1 MPTGSQTQGVCSL
14 SRHSPY
20 TSKSTDRRFRASS
33 TRLSVALSVH
43 GSLLTRK
50 LQFAEE
56 KIKMTKRK
64 IDVTEYA
71 NVINKELERGVF
83 LTTKASEKVN
93 SMVIGWGHIG
103 RIWERP
109 VFIAFIRDSRYSREM
124 LDANPE
130 FTVNVPIN
138 GFNKKAFAV
147 CGTKSGRDM
156 DKITEAG
163 LTLVDPE
170 KISVPAIR
178 EFPLTLECRVIYRQE
193 QNAASLPEEIRRQ
206 FYTIETEDHITYY
219 GEIVDAYIIED

>member
-1 MPTGSQTQGVCSL
+1 MKANPKIEISGM
-14 SRHSPY
+14 SRDGRWIRL
-20 TSKSTDRRFRASS
+20 TAEAVFDERREARQA
-33 TRLSVALSVH
+33 
-43 GSLLTRK
+43 
-50 LQFAEE
+50 
-56 KIKMTKRK
+56 
-64 IDVTEYA
+64 
-71 NVINKELERGVF
+71 
-83 LTTKASEKVN
+83 
-93 SMVIGWGHIG
+93 
-103 RIWERP
+103 
-109 VFIAFIRDSRYSREM
+109 M

>member
-1 MPTGSQTQGVCSL
+1 MT
-14 SRHSPY
+14 Y
-20 TSKSTDRRFRASS
+20 DDD
-33 TRLSVALSVH
+33 
-43 GSLLTRK
+43 K

-156 DKITEAG
+156 NKITEAG

>member
-1 MPTGSQTQGVCSL
+1 MIHADRLANASL
-14 SRHSPY
+14 FARCRGI
-20 TSKSTDRRFRASS
+20 RRIQPNQQIAAFERARRAS
-33 TRLSVALSVH
+33 
-43 GSLLTRK
+43 LL
-50 LQFAEE
+50 LCLCMAHC
-56 KIKMTKRK
+56 
-64 IDVTEYA
+64 EYA

>member
-1 MPTGSQTQGVCSL
+1 MPTDSQTLRFLLVVAAFAVYSQINRSPLSSELDAPLCCFVCAWL
-14 SRHSPY
+14 
-20 TSKSTDRRFRASS
+20 
-33 TRLSVALSVH
+33 
-43 GSLLTRK
+43 
-50 LQFAEE
+50 
-56 KIKMTKRK
+56 I
-64 IDVTEYA
+64 A
-71 NVINKELERGVF
+71 N
-83 LTTKASEKVN
+83 AH
-93 SMVIGWGHIG
+93 WGHIG